1 MENAL
6 IILKQILIMFFYMAI
21 GCLLYH
27 RKLVSKEGSKSMA
40 HLLLYVVLPC
50 VVIRSFC
57 VERTP
62 EKMRWLLIS
71 MIGAVILLLLAMV
84 VSHVLFRKNAMDD
97 FGASFSN
104 AGFMGFPLITA
115 VLGSDAVFYAA
126 GFVALLNALQWTY
139 GQGLLAHNWKLCS
152 PKMVIKNPLILALLA
167 GMAVFFFGIPLPG
180 VLQSGISSLAALN
193 GPLAMII
200 LGIYLAQTDV
210 KSMFMEGHLY
220 LVSAVRLIL
229 IPLQSLLIMNVCF
242 KGNADIAT
250 SLMIACC
257 APIGSNVAVYA
268 QKLDLDYTYA
278 VKLVC
283 MSTILSIITMPLII
297 MLMNG

>member
-6 IILKQILIMFFYMAI
+6 IILKQIFIMFFYMAI
-21 GCLLYH
+21 GCILYR

-57 VERTP
+57 VEQTP
-62 EKMRWLLIS
+62 EKTQRLLFS
-71 MIGAVILLLLAMV
+71 MLGAVILLLLAMII
-84 VSHVLFRKNAMDD
+84 SHVLFRKNAMDN

-126 GFVALLNALQWTY
+126 GFVAFLNVLQWTY
-139 GQGLLAHNWKLCS
+139 GQGLLVEDWKLCS
-152 PKMVIKNPLILALLA
+152 PKMVIKNPLVLALLV
-167 GMAVFFFGIPLPG
+167 GMLIFFLGIPLPS
-180 VLQSGISSLAALN
+180 VLQSGISSLATLN

-200 LGIYLAQTDV
+200 LGIYLAQTDA
-210 KSMFMEGHLY
+210 KSMFMDRHLY
-220 LVSAVRLIL
+220 LVSAVRLLL
-229 IPLQSLLIMNVCF
+229 IPLASLMLMKLCF
-242 KGNADIAT
+242 KGNDDIAV

-268 QKLDLDYTYA
+268 QKLNLDYTYA

-283 MSTILSIITMPLII
+283 LSTILSIITMPLII
-297 MLMNG
+297 ILVNG